1 MEYEMTESFAGAIQR
16 GSSRPLSNNKTQAPF
31 FLKILLVLFV
41 FVGLLIKLDIHI
53 DTVLLMN
60 SKGKELKKV
69 SSNSVADMASVS
81 DDGGSITNGAAWK
94 YMRWQLDGSVED
106 NCIPGFHLAET
117 NLTCGLSVNDNDV
130 TWLSVR
136 HEGIDYCAGVEF
148 MPNTCVEPMYGF
160 WALPGEDTSVIPPLP
175 RRFGIGGSED
185 NISRSRCRTMK
196 DFLDNGTLTGRG
208 EYHPP
213 EWVQSVADASSIANR
228 LSVYDVEYVPFAC
241 SSVPLSPFLWT
252 EYAKCQTTITM
263 YGDSHIRNLFIAT
276 VFGLRGV
283 DMFAEAHADAEK
295 KDSGIIYSYEWRLH
309 NDGSAD
315 DKFGENPHMFSGLYI
330 RYSLCNHMS
339 DICKLKLQPLEY
351 HDGTNFANSTYKV
364 SHCSCDM
371 NVRRC
376 LRIFFVW
383 APLFREQLNT
393 FHFVR
398 EWETDLL
405 IVEPGTSHHN
415 IIACKY
421 LGSFS

>member
-1 MEYEMTESFAGAIQR
+1 
-16 GSSRPLSNNKTQAPF
+16 
-31 FLKILLVLFV
+31 
-41 FVGLLIKLDIHI
+41 
-53 DTVLLMN
+53 
-60 SKGKELKKV
+60 
-69 SSNSVADMASVS
+69 
-81 DDGGSITNGAAWK
+81 
-94 YMRWQLDGSVED
+94 
-106 NCIPGFHLAET
+106 
-117 NLTCGLSVNDNDV
+117 
-130 TWLSVR
+130 
-136 HEGIDYCAGVEF
+136 
-148 MPNTCVEPMYGF
+148 
-160 WALPGEDTSVIPPLP
+160 
-175 RRFGIGGSED
+175 
-185 NISRSRCRTMK
+185 
-196 DFLDNGTLTGRG
+196 
-208 EYHPP
+208 
-213 EWVQSVADASSIANR
+213 
-228 LSVYDVEYVPFAC
+228 
-241 SSVPLSPFLWT
+241 
-252 EYAKCQTTITM
+252 M

-339 DICKLKLQPLEY
+339 DFCKLKLQPLEY

-405 IVEPGTSHHN
+405 IVEPGNSYESTAILDEN
-415 IIACKY
+415 WKAELDK
-421 LGSFS
+421 LLVEDKKL